1 MSKRMAGCLG
11 LLALAAL
18 IAGFLALVLFGAVG
32 GVAMAAAPQATF
44 GLTAP
49 LLCAHGGTL
58 EYHEVKRSYHRP
70 GESEP
75 HLECVQP
82 DGKREDVIGKALVVV
97 LAGVWIIIFLLA
109 FLPLTVIFWLASV
122 AIGKLLKKRA
132 ASSPGNFP
140 S

>member
-1 MSKRMAGCLG
+1 MLKRAAGCLG
-11 LLALAAL
+11 LLALAAC

-32 GVAMAAAPQATF
+32 GVAMAAAPQTTF

-49 LLCAHGGTL
+49 LLCTDGGTL

-97 LAGVWIIIFLLA
+97 LAGVWSIIFLVA
-109 FLPLTVIFWLASV
+109 FLPLALIFWLASV
-122 AIGKLLKKRA
+122 GIGKWFKRRA
-132 ASSPGNFP
+132 DSAS
-140 S
+140 